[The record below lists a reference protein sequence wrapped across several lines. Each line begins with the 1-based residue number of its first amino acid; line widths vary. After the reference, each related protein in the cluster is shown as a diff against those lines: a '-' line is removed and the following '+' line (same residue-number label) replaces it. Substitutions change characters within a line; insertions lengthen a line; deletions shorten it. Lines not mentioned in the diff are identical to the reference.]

1 MIDVLFITLDDNAN
15 TGWRFFKCAQM
26 LGLKVMGFKGVY
38 HPFLYPEQFL
48 LHPEL
53 AKSWK
58 LRRETVVKL
67 EGKSELQA
75 MMEHA
80 RIIHFIAST
89 CIFTELNLLSKPV
102 VMQHGGRTY
111 RSNPKQLNELFN
123 QFCDAAIIQCP
134 DLLNLGARNEKL
146 IYYPVDTNFIQPSF
160 GRAGKKLVIGHFPS
174 QPTEKG
180 YEAVQRVIARLRE
193 VTDKFEFR
201 TIRPDGGKLIWLDAL
216 DRVNDC
222 DLIIDVFAAKT
233 AAGLKYGTWGNASI
247 EAAALGKVVVT
258 MSLYEDIYKEEYG
271 DCALNITNTEEKLLE
286 VLSKFIEM
294 PHAELYKEKE
304 RTRAWVEE
312 KHSMEATAIRLL
324 PIYKNIVS

>member
-38 HPFLYPEQFL
+38 HSFLYPEQFL

-58 LRRETVVKL
+58 SGRETVVKL
-67 EGKSELQA
+67 EGKSELQT

-89 CIFTELNLLSKPV
+89 CIFTDLNLLSKPI

-111 RSNPKQLNELFN
+111 RSAPKQLNELFN
-123 QFCDAAIIQCP
+123 QFCDATIIQCP
-134 DLLNLGARNEKL
+134 DLLNLGAHNEKL
-146 IYYPVDTNFIQPSF
+146 IYYPVDTNFIQPYF
-160 GRAGKKLVIGHFPS
+160 NRAGEKLVIGHFPS
-174 QPTEKG
+174 QPTDKG
-180 YEAVQRVIARLRE
+180 YEAVQSVIARLKE

-216 DRVNDC
+216 ERTNDC
-222 DLIIDVFAAKT
+222 DLIVDVFAAKT
-233 AAGLKYGTWGNASI
+233 AAGLDYGTWGNASI

-271 DCALNITNTEEKLLE
+271 EHSLQIANTEDVLLDT
-286 VLSKFIEM
+286 LLKFVEM
-294 PHAELYKEKE
+294 SDTELRTCKE
-304 RTRAWVEE
+304 RSRAWVQE
-312 KHSMEATAIRLL
+312 KHSMEVTAARLL
-324 PIYKNIVS
+324 PVYKEVV